1 MTPFPSISVAQ
12 RAWTLIPGAKVL
24 LLTFPRLCQDNV
36 GKDKDP
42 SPCAV
47 PVLKVLWD
55 LCSQRVHSGEAFQS
69 PSPECT
75 QAPRER
81 KQLW

>member
-1 MTPFPSISVAQ
+1 MTPFPSVSVAQ
-12 RAWTLIPGAKVL
+12 RAWSSHPWGQVL

-36 GKDKDP
+36 GRNKDP

-55 LCSQRVHSGEAFQS
+55 LCSQRAHRGEAFQG
-69 PSPECT
+69 PSLERT
-75 QAPRER
+75 QAPLER